1 MGGQIKV
8 ESKPSKGSVFMA
20 NIPLPIGKIE
30 DIETQS
36 AANYDISEISAMK
49 MNILAADDNAANRHI
64 LGKFIEIIGADLE
77 LVEDGA
83 LAINCANKKSY
94 DLILLD
100 VRMPNIDGI
109 EACKKIRKSS
119 KLNRETPIIMLSAD
133 AALEQIKTGFDAGA
147 DGYLPKPID
156 AAKLYSL
163 IAMANGGRGAFEANF

>member
-77 LVEDGA
+77 LVEA
-83 LAINCANKKSY
+83 VSY
-94 DLILLD
+94 THLD
-100 VRMPNIDGI
+100 VYKRQNII
-109 EACKKIRKSS
+109 PPR
-119 KLNRETPIIMLSAD
+119 R
-133 AALEQIKTGFDAGA
+133 
-147 DGYLPKPID
+147 
-156 AAKLYSL
+156 
-163 IAMANGGRGAFEANF
+163 